1 MISLDGKVLSSL
13 PDGKYKI
20 EVEYNGKTRQ
30 FICYV
35 SGKIRMNHIVITE
48 NDKVKIEVSEYDP
61 DQGKIV
67 YRYR

>member
-1 MISLDGKVLSSL
+1 MVSLDGKVLSSL

-20 EVEYNGKTRQ
+20 EVEYKGVTRQ

-61 DQGKIV
+61 GQGKIV